1 MTDAMFAGIW
11 ILSFGLYL
19 LIYTYWIPLK
29 TQKKIEHWLMSEES
43 DETLLASLGVIT
55 NKIREQAL
63 VDFEEFMIPQ
73 GRKAAI
79 DFWNG
84 AMGNAAQKLSGTEEG
99 SQLSLLHSMTEEL
112 KDQPWYVQAAASK
125 LIPVIQKA
133 ADNQGKEKVTKLQRL
148 HQLMPG
154 MANTFL
160 FLQVEP

>member
-1 MTDAMFAGIW
+1 MTDAMFAAIW

-19 LIYTYWIPLK
+19 LIYTYWIPLR

-84 AMGNAAQKLSGTEEG
+84 AMGNAAQKLSGTG
-99 SQLSLLHSMTEEL
+99 KALNSLCCI
-112 KDQPWYVQAAASK
+112 V
-125 LIPVIQKA
+125 
-133 ADNQGKEKVTKLQRL
+133 
-148 HQLMPG
+148 
-154 MANTFL
+154 
-160 FLQVEP
+160 

>member
-1 MTDAMFAGIW
+1 MTDAMFAAIW

-29 TQKKIEHWLMSEES
+29 TQKKIEHWLISEES
-43 DETLLASLGVIT
+43 NETLLASLSVIT
-55 NKIREQAL
+55 NQIREQAL

-133 ADNQGKEKVTKLQRL
+133 ADNQDNKKVAELVHGKF
-148 HQLMPG
+148 G
-154 MANTFL
+154 FD
-160 FLQVEP
+160 

>member
-1 MTDAMFAGIW
+1 MTDPEFFLVW
-11 ILSFGLYL
+11 FLSFALYL
-19 LIYTYWIPLK
+19 VIYTWWIPIR
-29 TQKKIEHWLMSEES
+29 TRQNIEAWLMSKDS

-55 NKIREQAL
+55 TQIREQAL

-84 AMGNAAQKLSGTEEG
+84 AMGNAAKKLGDTEEG
-99 SQLSLLHSMTEEL
+99 SQMSLLHSMTEEL

-133 ADNQGKEKVTKLQRL
+133 ADNQDKPKAITKLV
-148 HQLMPG
+148 HG
-154 MANTFL
+154 KFG
-160 FLQVEP
+160 FD

>member
-1 MTDAMFAGIW
+1 MTDATFAAIW

-84 AMGNAAQKLSGTEEG
+84 AMGNAAQKLGDTEEG

-125 LIPVIQKA
+125 LIPVISKA
-133 ADNQGKEKVTKLQRL
+133 AQNQDKTEATKVVHGKF
-148 HQLMPG
+148 G
-154 MANTFL
+154 FD
-160 FLQVEP
+160 

>member
-1 MTDAMFAGIW
+1 MTDAMFAAIW

-19 LIYTYWIPLK
+19 LIYTYWIPLR

-43 DETLLASLGVIT
+43 DETLLASLSVIT

-73 GRKAAI
+73 ARKSAI

-84 AMGNAAQKLSGTEEG
+84 AMGNAAQKLGETEEG

-133 ADNQGKEKVTKLQRL
+133 ADNQGKEKVTKLA
-148 HQLMPG
+148 HG
-154 MANTFL
+154 KFG
-160 FLQVEP
+160 FD